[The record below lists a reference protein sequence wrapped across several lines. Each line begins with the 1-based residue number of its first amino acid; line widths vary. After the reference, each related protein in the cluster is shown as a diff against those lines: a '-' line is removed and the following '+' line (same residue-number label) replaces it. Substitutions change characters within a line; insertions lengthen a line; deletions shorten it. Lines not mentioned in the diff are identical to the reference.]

1 MGVSENGC
9 IPLHGRWM
17 EKNDDSSA
25 GQRVPLRQSHTGWWY
40 IYPSKPPTSIYPVCL
55 DFCLVLMAF
64 TEGVRAAGPWGTQRS
79 SRVLRENLRAQYF
92 MNTPFT
98 LFVANTLLWHLAHPL
113 QSGSFGITLDIIIWI
128 TRASCFVFPNHI
140 ASREASRSPIC
151 QVQMW
156 LWRNSTLFGER
167 ARHMPAKRLILLCQQ
182 HRQVTDETVTVEI
195 HWSPALRFFPRHQE
209 RGLYPLGQYKLQD
222 DNYISH
228 YSL

>member
-1 MGVSENGC
+1 MARTEYIWVCLKMGASHFMAVEWN
-9 IPLHGRWM
+9 IM
-17 EKNDDSSA
+17 MIY
-25 GQRVPLRQSHTGWWY
+25 QRVKGYPLDKAILVGGISTR

-151 QVQMW
+151 QVQM
-156 LWRNSTLFGER
+156 
-167 ARHMPAKRLILLCQQ
+167 
-182 HRQVTDETVTVEI
+182 
-195 HWSPALRFFPRHQE
+195 
-209 RGLYPLGQYKLQD
+209 
-222 DNYISH
+222 
-228 YSL
+228 